1 LAEIHFHEG
10 MMDTHTNGTNTGESQ
25 VVDERSEREKRREE
39 RRAAR
44 GERSGSAWIIGV
56 ILIAVGLIWMFPRL
70 QIFSFTNW
78 WALFILIPAVAAFGN
93 AWRAYKNAGNH
104 LDAQARGSLFGGL
117 LLTCVA
123 AAFLLNLNWT
133 IVGPVLIILLGV
145 GLLINALAR

>member
-1 LAEIHFHEG
+1 
-10 MMDTHTNGTNTGESQ
+10 MSTPTNDNHTVEPP
-25 VVDERSEREKRREE
+25 VEKERSEREIRREE

-44 GERSGSAWIIGV
+44 GERSGSAWLIGV
-56 ILIAVGLIWMFPRL
+56 ILIVVGLIWMFPRL
-70 QIFSFTNW
+70 HIFSFTNW

-123 AAFLLNLNWT
+123 AAFLLNLNWA

>member
-1 LAEIHFHEG
+1 LAEIHYREG
-10 MMDTHTNGTNTGESQ
+10 IMSTPTNDNNTVEPP
-25 VVDERSEREKRREE
+25 VEKERSEREIRREE
-39 RRAAR
+39 RRAGR
-44 GERSGSAWIIGV
+44 GERSGSAWLIGV
-56 ILIAVGLIWMFPRL
+56 ILIAIGLIWMFPRL

-104 LDAQARGSLFGGL
+104 MDAQARGSLFGGL

-123 AAFLLNLNWT
+123 AAFLLNLNWA